1 METIADFISK
11 DDEIARLNAQ
21 INMIAKFY
29 KSYYKLEV
37 KTLNKRINKLVR
49 RECKTN
55 KLLLSANINRHGDRS
70 IKAVKMIELGGI
82 SLREIAK
89 TCHLGYTTVKNLSHK
104 AKVA

>member
-1 METIADFISK
+1 MNISDFVSQE
-11 DDEIARLNAQ
+11 DEITRLNTQ
-21 INMIAKFY
+21 INMMAGFY

-37 KTLNKRINKLVR
+37 KDLNKRINKLVR

-70 IKAVKMIELGGI
+70 IKAVKLIKLGGI

-89 TCHLGYTTVKNLSHK
+89 TCHLGYSTVKNLSHK